1 MLGGTARRIVLVFQK
16 DSWLSKKVDFYYL
29 SRVEDALESPGNV
42 LQKIHSPSCY
52 HGSFRTLVN

>member
-29 SRVEDALESPGNV
+29 SRVEDALESQGTWYRRFTHLHV
-42 LQKIHSPSCY
+42 IMGHSE
-52 HGSFRTLVN
+52 HW